1 MIASHFDEFEDMTDV
16 NTDLFQGCD
25 LIKLYIEVNS
35 QIKGNKM
42 IRAVTRSLERMRDFL
57 QYIEVDIT

>member
-1 MIASHFDEFEDMTDV
+1 MLATHFNDFEDMTDV
-16 NTDLFQGCD
+16 NTDLFQGCE

-42 IRAVTRSLERMRDFL
+42 IRAVVRSLERMRDL
-57 QYIEVDIT
+57 L